1 MQHYNQGYDELY
13 HYGVLGMKWGIRKD
27 TLTGYTKHG
36 DVVTLSPTPTPKM
49 TEFLASHS
57 KKIRDNVDNTAN
69 FSIKNKEGK
78 TIGDLQL
85 FRESKDSIN
94 VTWVSTNEGVQG
106 RGYGTAVM
114 RSAIRI
120 AKELKVNRVTL
131 EVPGSSPDARHIYEK
146 LGFKEVS
153 SPNRDVNDS
162 WGGLTNMVLTIDDSL
177 YHSMSNRHFAKQY
190 MSILISELNN
200 LDPMEV
206 NQMQHYNQGYD
217 ELYHYGVLGM
227 RWGKRNAKEDLT
239 PEQQRRRKTVKKVL
253 VGTAAVATVAA
264 AGLLYKKNKPVVD
277 AFVKNYMTGIKES
290 KAIKQGVKAQK
301 LAAYAA
307 ENKSKILKDARLIRK
322 YKDFLDQEDV
332 GKAISGLRQINE
344 LHSLQQSKIR
354 KGADYAQSFLAYAS
368 VGTAAY
374 NLKNTPLFKDATKKR
389 Q

>member
-13 HYGVLGMKWGIRKD
+13 HYGVLGMKWGR
-27 TLTGYTKHG
+27 
-36 DVVTLSPTPTPKM
+36 
-49 TEFLASHS
+49 
-57 KKIRDNVDNTAN
+57 
-69 FSIKNKEGK
+69 
-78 TIGDLQL
+78 
-85 FRESKDSIN
+85 
-94 VTWVSTNEGVQG
+94 
-106 RGYGTAVM
+106 
-114 RSAIRI
+114 
-120 AKELKVNRVTL
+120 
-131 EVPGSSPDARHIYEK
+131 
-146 LGFKEVS
+146 
-153 SPNRDVNDS
+153 
-162 WGGLTNMVLTIDDSL
+162 
-177 YHSMSNRHFAKQY
+177 
-190 MSILISELNN
+190 
-200 LDPMEV
+200 
-206 NQMQHYNQGYD
+206 
-217 ELYHYGVLGM
+217 
-227 RWGKRNAKEDLT
+227 RNAKEDLT

>member
-13 HYGVLGMKWGIRKD
+13 HYGVLGMKWGR
-27 TLTGYTKHG
+27 
-36 DVVTLSPTPTPKM
+36 
-49 TEFLASHS
+49 
-57 KKIRDNVDNTAN
+57 
-69 FSIKNKEGK
+69 
-78 TIGDLQL
+78 
-85 FRESKDSIN
+85 
-94 VTWVSTNEGVQG
+94 
-106 RGYGTAVM
+106 
-114 RSAIRI
+114 
-120 AKELKVNRVTL
+120 
-131 EVPGSSPDARHIYEK
+131 
-146 LGFKEVS
+146 
-153 SPNRDVNDS
+153 
-162 WGGLTNMVLTIDDSL
+162 
-177 YHSMSNRHFAKQY
+177 
-190 MSILISELNN
+190 
-200 LDPMEV
+200 
-206 NQMQHYNQGYD
+206 
-217 ELYHYGVLGM
+217 
-227 RWGKRNAKEDLT
+227 RNAKEDLT

-374 NLKNTPLFKDATKKR
+374 NLKNTPLFKDATKKDNKK
-389 Q
+389 